1 MNERKEKPTVGKKER
16 ERVEQKRRSKL
27 VTTEWNIKDRKI
39 ERKAR
44 YEYIPLQLKMAKGK
58 PLTVSERR
66 VNDVF
71 DEESIAVRSRWR
83 NFAAFWIL
91 GLCNNYGYVVML
103 SAAHDI
109 LESKFGT
116 TMVSGNFVSLIHW
129 RIAYLIGVREGLPG
143 AGKRFVPLSSNFLRL
158 VFFVFPTIRRNKEEK
173 ENKKIQ

>member
-1 MNERKEKPTVGKKER
+1 MNERKEKSTAEKKGR
-16 ERVEQKRRSKL
+16 ARVEQRRRSKL
-27 VTTEWNIKDRKI
+27 VTKKWNIKDRKI
-39 ERKAR
+39 ERKER
-44 YEYIPLQLKMAKGK
+44 HEYIPLQLKMAKGK

-66 VNDVF
+66 ANDVF

-116 TMVSGNFVSLIHW
+116 TMVSGNFFFIDPLANI
-129 RIAYLIGVREGLPG
+129 YLIEVREGLPG
-143 AGKRFVPLSSNFLRL
+143 VGKKRRFVTFRFLPIFLDPCIFCISFDSR
-158 VFFVFPTIRRNKEEK
+158 E
-173 ENKKIQ
+173 